1 MSFCRNE
8 GPFIAIAGFAC
19 SRLPVMIEHDGCDC

>member
-8 GPFIAIAGFAC
+8 GPFIAFVGF
-19 SRLPVMIEHDGCDC
+19 RDIRVPVMIEHDGCDC